1 MQRLRTGEALMP
13 SLELSSVTSEF

>member
-13 SLELSSVTSEF
+13 PLELSSVTSEF